1 MDFCEQLCLLIPID
15 KDGITKC
22 GELTREGTLGNLGL
36 DVASESRAS
45 SLDGRLAHE
54 RGHLWGNDAC
64 RSHCNVRECGGWGR
78 RGRETGLGRRT
89 A

>member
-1 MDFCEQLCLLIPID
+1 MRKRWML
-15 KDGITKC
+15 K
-22 GELTREGTLGNLGL
+22 ELTREGTLGNLSL

-54 RGHLWGNDAC
+54 RGHLWGNDTC
-64 RSHCNVRECGGWGR
+64 GSHCDVRESGVWGR
-78 RGRETGLGRRT
+78 RGRETRLGRRT